1 MTAPATAPPTYFI
14 ISGFPKCGNK
24 WLQKMV
30 FDCESVGCY
39 ANDPA
44 AGLPLMCRMFLEHE
58 GLMELLRREG
68 VSVRDFAVRMFD
80 ATANEAMGPMNLSRR
95 GRDEMKGFLRDLGVE
110 SAKIAPAPPT
120 GPRPEQRFAH
130 LLDPTSKPP
139 YASRPWKAIGMPAM
153 HTPVAELQRLF
164 RDFRIINLLRDP
176 RDITVS
182 FFYHFLAT
190 MSPTLAMS
198 FVRVNASTGEIE
210 HNPKWKQAFGK
221 RITRR
226 LKEYFG
232 QASPTPGLVH
242 VVRYEDLLV
251 NAATELKRILA
262 FLGTS
267 EDDAAIARI
276 VKDRSFES
284 ATGGSAEQR
293 NSMIRKGQAGDWA
306 NYFDRELLDALGR
319 PFVDLVRELGYEEN
333 DEWTKAVPES
343 APEAFD
349 FARFRVRRSTART
362 FIKYWDQSP
371 QLQARYPDSWQDIEG
386 DDCYFTWL
394 EQHGGPEVQD
404 WLTLA
409 RKLEDLW
416 QVDIVEKAGR

>member
-1 MTAPATAPPTYFI
+1 MPLASASPVSFI

-30 FDCESVGCY
+30 FDCDSVGCY
-39 ANDPA
+39 ANRPDE
-44 AGLPLMCRMFLEHE
+44 GLPLMCRMFLEHE
-58 GLMELLRREG
+58 GLMDLLRREG

-80 ATANEAMGPMNLSRR
+80 ANANETMGAMKLSSR
-95 GRDEMKGFLRDLGVE
+95 GREELTGYLRDLGVE
-110 SAKIAPAPPT
+110 SAKIAP
-120 GPRPEQRFAH
+120 GPNPEQRFAH
-130 LLDPTSKPP
+130 LFDPSVNPP
-139 YASRPWKAIGMPAM
+139 YASKAAGWRAIGMPAM

-164 RDFRIINLLRDP
+164 PDFRVINLLRDP

-182 FFYHFLAT
+182 FFYHFMAT
-190 MSPTLAMS
+190 MNPSLALT
-198 FVRVNASTGEIE
+198 FVRINATTGEVE

-221 RITRR
+221 RIARR

-232 QASPTPGLVH
+232 APASRPELVH
-242 VVRYEDLLV
+242 IVRYEDLLV
-251 NAATELKRILA
+251 DAAGELKKILA
-262 FLGTS
+262 FLGTR
-267 EDDAAIARI
+267 EDESAIARI

-333 DEWTKAVPES
+333 DEWTKAVPERS
-343 APEAFD
+343 PKSFD
-349 FARFRVRRSTART
+349 FARFRIRRSTART

-394 EQHGGPEVQD
+394 EQHGGQEVQD